1 MTDRE
6 NIFIMRAAA
15 REIVEYVDP
24 RGRVPFRRWFEGVK
38 DRKAAAIIDA
48 RLTRIQ
54 VGNFGDEKSV
64 GTGVKELKIDYGP
77 GYRVYFGE
85 DDRKVVVLLIGGT
98 KKSQSTDIKR
108 AQRYWAEY
116 MET

>member
-1 MTDRE
+1 MSRLL
-6 NIFIMRAAA
+6 RAFC
-15 REIVEYVDP
+15 RSQLKHVDP
-24 RGRVPFRRWFEGVK
+24 RGRVPFRQWLQGLK
-38 DRKAAAIIDA
+38 DRKAAAIIEA

-54 VGNFGDEKSV
+54 VGLFGDAKSV

>member
-6 NIFIMRAAA
+6 KIFIMRATP
-15 REIVEYVDP
+15 RDIVEYVDP
-24 RGRVPFRRWFEGVK
+24 RGRVPFRKWLQGIK
-38 DRKAAAIIDA
+38 DLKAAAIIEA
-48 RLTRIQ
+48 RLTRIH
-54 VGNFGDEKSV
+54 VGLFGDAKSV
-64 GTGVKELKIDYGP
+64 GKGVKELKIDFGP